1 MFDSQLQ
8 PMYNDSVLMNCHALA
23 DEAINN
29 VLKRA
34 AQDNFAFK
42 NVSQD
47 SVTFDEF
54 IGKGN

>member
-1 MFDSQLQ
+1 MFDSNLK

-34 AQDNFAFK
+34 QQDNFVFK

>member
-1 MFDSQLQ
+1 MFDSQLH

-34 AQDNFAFK
+34 AQDNFVFK

-47 SVTFDEF
+47 SVTFEEF
-54 IGKGN
+54 IGKDK

>member
-1 MFDSQLQ
+1 MFDSQLH

-42 NVSQD
+42 NVSCD
-47 SVTFDEF
+47 HVTFDEL
-54 IGKGN
+54 IGKG

>member
-1 MFDSQLQ
+1 MFDKQLH

-34 AQDNFAFK
+34 AQDNFVFK

-54 IGKGN
+54 IGKDN

>member
-34 AQDNFAFK
+34 QQDNFVFK

>member
-34 AQDNFAFK
+34 QQDNFAFK

>member
-1 MFDSQLQ
+1 MFDKQLH

-34 AQDNFAFK
+34 QQDNFVFK
-42 NVSQD
+42 NVSQN

-54 IGKGN
+54 IGK

>member
-23 DEAINN
+23 DEAIIN

-42 NVSQD
+42 NVSCD
-47 SVTFDEF
+47 HVTFDEF
-54 IGKGN
+54 IGK

>member
-1 MFDSQLQ
+1 MFDKQLY

-34 AQDNFAFK
+34 QQDNFVFK

-47 SVTFDEF
+47 SVTFEEF
-54 IGKGN
+54 IGKDN